1 MFPSI
6 ENQRGIQAV
15 HDILNTPAIKKLSTD
30 CLIEGLKLY
39 NNNSVSAN
47 ENLLQTNRTATGAPN
62 SCSYVDI
69 AVASTD
75 EAIMKQKEAAFPGI
89 LYFGRYRD
97 DCLVQWDDRDEKL
110 QELYSFI
117 NPLNPDL
124 TFTMEVGNQPICFL
138 NLRISIVGNKL
149 TTTVYNK
156 PTDSHLNLH
165 ADSYHK
171 KPSVKSIQKNV
182 ALRLRRIC
190 SSNNDY
196 IAKSKEY
203 TKYLVNMEHDL
214 TSIHQCFNNVGKTS
228 RQEAQK
234 KIKLRNAEN
243 LIVFSTSFHPHG
255 PNVKKIRNK
264 AIHLLLNNDNLKE
277 LYPKGTILVASK
289 EEKNFQQL
297 LMRSH
302 SYNIK
307 DDQQSKEDCGG
318 YTKCSYKYCDSCN
331 NFVAETTY
339 TGFNTT
345 DRKYK
350 IRRDTTCYSIN
361 VIYVAYC
368 IKYMRQGF
376 SSTTSW
382 KPQLSNYKSHVKK
395 EKLTCSII
403 RHFIENCNDNVFK
416 NLRFTVVDCLNNAD
430 GLTDDEI
437 DDLLLKKEKF
447 WIRT

>member
-75 EAIMKQKEAAFPGI
+75 KAIMKQKEAAFPGI

-110 QELYSFI
+110 HELYSFI

-243 LIVFSTSFHPHG
+243 LIVFQH
-255 PNVKKIRNK
+255 
-264 AIHLLLNNDNLKE
+264 
-277 LYPKGTILVASK
+277 
-289 EEKNFQQL
+289 
-297 LMRSH
+297 
-302 SYNIK
+302 
-307 DDQQSKEDCGG
+307 
-318 YTKCSYKYCDSCN
+318 
-331 NFVAETTY
+331 
-339 TGFNTT
+339 
-345 DRKYK
+345 
-350 IRRDTTCYSIN
+350 
-361 VIYVAYC
+361 
-368 IKYMRQGF
+368 
-376 SSTTSW
+376 
-382 KPQLSNYKSHVKK
+382 
-395 EKLTCSII
+395 
-403 RHFIENCNDNVFK
+403 HFILMDHT
-416 NLRFTVVDCLNNAD
+416 LR
-430 GLTDDEI
+430 
-437 DDLLLKKEKF
+437 K
-447 WIRT
+447 